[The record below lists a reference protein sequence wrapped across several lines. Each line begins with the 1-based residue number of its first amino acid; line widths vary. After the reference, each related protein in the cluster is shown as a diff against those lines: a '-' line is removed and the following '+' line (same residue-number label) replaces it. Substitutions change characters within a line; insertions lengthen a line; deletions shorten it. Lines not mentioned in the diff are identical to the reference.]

1 MYALRAQFP
10 PGFFHGI
17 GGKKELSL
25 CGIYLDVAVDIFESG
40 GHLYRLPFF
49 VSVFIIQK
57 QQAYKEDLS
66 PVLQS
71 KQYDKQDYFFGRR
84 RSSRSTANSQK
95 QSKNHK
101 KLYFGQ
107 ISPAT
112 FPHSAL

>member
-1 MYALRAQFP
+1 MYALSAQFP

-57 QQAYKEDLS
+57 RQAYKSD
-66 PVLQS
+66 QS
-71 KQYDKQDYFFGRR
+71 LFRSFSQYNKTDYFFGKR